1 MQRQSQV
8 QRQTLKYSPQQIQM
22 LNILHL
28 TTMELEQRIKE
39 EMEENPVLEEGKDP
53 DAKEETTEEYDDAG
67 DTVGTGGE
75 EAPALQDYYDWDE
88 FRDDDIPDYKTQIN
102 NHSADD
108 ELYSRPIIETISFR
122 DELKEQVHF
131 LKLSER
137 QQLIA
142 DFILDS
148 LDEDGF
154 LRRDCDII
162 ADDISF
168 ANSVFI
174 DAPEVEQM
182 LHVIQQLDPPGIA
195 ARDLKECLLIQL
207 DKMEGRSVYW
217 NLARQIVSENFEEL
231 GNRNYDKILRVLE
244 IDEEDLK
251 KAIHLIT
258 SLNPKPA
265 SGLRNDSIINDT
277 IKPDFLLRYIDE
289 EDIEVQLAWGN
300 SPALRMSK
308 LFTEMAE
315 EKKDKAT
322 RQFLKTKINSAKW
335 FIDAIKQRE
344 TTMLNTL
351 KAIVKHQF
359 EYFQTG
365 NIKKLKPMILKDIA
379 EIIGMDISTVSRVT
393 TNKYVQ
399 TPFGII
405 LLKDLFTEGVA
416 NEDGVEVSN
425 RAIQEGIRE
434 IVDAEDKRHPL
445 NDQIITDKLAEK
457 GYLVARRTV
466 AKYREQMDIPTARLR
481 VTI

>member
-1 MQRQSQV
+1 V
-8 QRQTLKYSPQQIQM
+8 
-22 LNILHL
+22 
-28 TTMELEQRIKE
+28 
-39 EMEENPVLEEGKDP
+39 
-53 DAKEETTEEYDDAG
+53 
-67 DTVGTGGE
+67 
-75 EAPALQDYYDWDE
+75 
-88 FRDDDIPDYKTQIN
+88 
-102 NHSADD
+102 
-108 ELYSRPIIETISFR
+108 
-122 DELKEQVHF
+122 
-131 LKLSER
+131 
-137 QQLIA
+137 
-142 DFILDS
+142 
-148 LDEDGF
+148 
-154 LRRDCDII
+154 
-162 ADDISF
+162 
-168 ANSVFI
+168 
-174 DAPEVEQM
+174 
-182 LHVIQQLDPPGIA
+182 
-195 ARDLKECLLIQL
+195 
-207 DKMEGRSVYW
+207 
-217 NLARQIVSENFEEL
+217 
-231 GNRNYDKILRVLE
+231 
-244 IDEEDLK
+244 
-251 KAIHLIT
+251 
-258 SLNPKPA
+258 
-265 SGLRNDSIINDT
+265 INDT

-289 EDIEVQLAWGN
+289 DDIEVQLAWGN
-300 SPALRMSK
+300 SPALRMNK

-445 NDQIITDKLAEK
+445 NDQVITDKLAEK

-481 VTI
+481 VMI